1 MHRFKRLWYYLL
13 LLLFISI
20 TIIVLDNLNSPPF
33 EIPKVV
39 QDINSGVIGAILTTI
54 ITLVLLANQTENE
67 EVLQKKSVI
76 YGEKLRI
83 FNEFLRSLGESIKDG
98 KLSKEELK
106 VLIYS
111 YALVRMNLTADNAR
125 RLEALL
131 GEINE
136 EFFYVDENL
145 VPNYQRHIE
154 LFGGI
159 CEVFKGEL
167 YGTPVG
173 EASIPQFI
181 NFYQISYNPRIKN
194 IVVQDFDDMLSQIR
208 RFQKV
213 IWIEKEN
220 TVSFDLQ
227 KELVANFEHTFRM
240 IDAATLVPGTVPLL
254 QRIFNLSYYRIND
267 KQHLKCPH
275 VSYQVDGKSIIEI
288 WIERLNR
295 VVVYLK
301 LEDRAKG
308 EQKTVRRFQI
318 EGPEDIPAL
327 IPDVVD
333 HLTRTIASR
342 THLPPTAVSVS
353 G

>member
-1 MHRFKRLWYYLL
+1 MHRFKKLWHYLL
-13 LLLFISI
+13 LVLFISI

-67 EVLQKKSVI
+67 EALQKKSVI

-106 VLIYS
+106 VLIYG
-111 YALVRMNLTADNAR
+111 YALVRMNLTAENAR
-125 RLEALL
+125 RLENLL

-145 VPNYQRHIE
+145 VPNYDRHIE

-173 EASIPQFI
+173 EVSTPKFI
-181 NFYQISYNPRIKN
+181 NFYHISYHPRIKN
-194 IVVQDFDDMLSQIR
+194 IVVHNFDEMISHIR
-208 RFQKV
+208 RFEKV
-213 IWIEKEN
+213 IWIGVEN
-220 TVSFDLQ
+220 TVSFELRE
-227 KELVANFEHTFRM
+227 ELVVNFEQTFRL
-240 IDAATLVPGTVPLL
+240 IDSAASAVGSTALERVFDLG
-254 QRIFNLSYYRIND
+254 YYRINEN
-267 KQHLKCPH
+267 HYLKCPH
-275 VSYQVDGKSIIEI
+275 VSYQVDNKSIVEI

-301 LEDRAKG
+301 LEDRAKR
-308 EQKTVRRFQI
+308 EVKTMRRFQI
-318 EGPEDIPAL
+318 EGPEDIPGLA
-327 IPDVVD
+327 PYVAD
-333 HLTRTIASR
+333 HLARTAASQ
-342 THLPPTAVSVS
+342 
-353 G
+353 